1 MVYVATKRGRRT
13 TDDRTTS
20 ITEYYEQFIS
30 KFQKNPQTEGVTG
43 TLLLYPN
50 CFIHSLECS
59 FDVLVEILKDL
70 SEMESSPDSFLKDV
84 KILVISYCLPRRMFH
99 TWMYRSFNLPSS
111 LQDASPQTQPVEL
124 LVTDCLSI
132 LYKLCTQLMSRK
144 DTCPK
149 PEEPERIM
157 LVEEETI
164 MYLCRSTTLLSPS
177 DFLKGYAKPVDILM
191 DSGNYQIVVCILIVA
206 QQSVVAL
213 KIVFIFRNSVAHST
227 STLLVA
233 STEDRSGSHTVLLAL
248 V

>member
-1 MVYVATKRGRRT
+1 MWPRNGVGGRPTTGPPRSQSTMSSSSANSRRT
-13 TDDRTTS
+13 HRQKESLVHCSCTLTAS
-20 ITEYYEQFIS
+20 FIRWS
-30 KFQKNPQTEGVTG
+30 
-43 TLLLYPN
+43 
-50 CFIHSLECS
+50 
-59 FDVLVEILKDL
+59 
-70 SEMESSPDSFLKDV
+70 SFLKDV

>member
-50 CFIHSLECS
+50 CFIHSLEKHTSLCYS
-59 FDVLVEILKDL
+59 
-70 SEMESSPDSFLKDV
+70 SFLKDV